1 MFGRWDGIGT
11 RSRAGITVGMALGL
25 CLSCGASGAATLG
38 ARSGAV
44 SSPVVVAPQGPN
56 LAQHRGDATPRLS
69 VGAHGRAVVRLQE
82 QLSDLG
88 FWLGRVDGRFG
99 DATQQA
105 VYALQK
111 VAAISPDGVV
121 GRKTWQALRREVR
134 PVPRGSRGSHVEIDL
149 RRDLIMFVTGDR
161 LRYVVNTSTGGGFT
175 YVSNGVTS
183 IAATPTGR
191 FRVYNE
197 VNGLRI
203 SPLGELWRPKFFH
216 GGYAIHGSASVPPY
230 PASHGCVRVSNEA
243 MNWIWSHGL
252 LPMGMTV
259 WIYR

>member
-1 MFGRWDGIGT
+1 MGARHT
-11 RSRAGITVGMALGL
+11 RLAAALAAAWEAEVVSARTLTELAERVSDPRVGARLRVLAAFCRAHASRLLARLAALGRGPL
-25 CLSCGASGAATLG
+25 
-38 ARSGAV
+38 
-44 SSPVVVAPQGPN
+44 PVPPEYLIEV
-56 LAQHRGDATPRLS
+56 DD
-69 VGAHGRAVVRLQE
+69 VG
-82 QLSDLG
+82 
-88 FWLGRVDGRFG
+88 
-99 DATQQA
+99 
-105 VYALQK
+105 
-111 VAAISPDGVV
+111 
-121 GRKTWQALRREVR
+121 QALRREVR

-191 FRVYNE
+191 FRVYKE